1 MVTRIVAYISGGA
14 GTMKFISLLAL
25 LLVSAVAL
33 ANGDPNAP
41 NACRFDD
48 CKLPNCRCSSY
59 NIPGDLALK
68 DTPQFVTVSFPG
80 SVNVNNIVTYRDILY
95 NRVNSN
101 GCPVGATFFVNHEY
115 NNYVL
120 VNELYNRGFEIGLSS
135 ITHQTP
141 KTYWQEA
148 TYDVIK
154 REIVDQRLQMA
165 HFANIPLDSIKGV
178 RLPFLQLA
186 GNNSFQVMADY
197 GLEYDYTW
205 VHTLRANPAPWPHTL
220 DYRSTLRCDIP
231 PCPTASIPGVWIKPL
246 ISWFDQRGTP
256 CSTLDACYFVPDY
269 ENEEKWFLFIL
280 NNFQTHYFGNRAPFS
295 FFVNESFLTTF
306 PAVRRAFVRFMDV
319 INNLED
325 VFTVIFTL
333 TSCSVW
339 FLGSLKLTH
348 FRAIYNLGCRK
359 SLREKFKE
367 INNIMTVPCQFIY
380 EYIMYVRIN
389 LNLFGE
395 VSDRHNYQTRQQDRL
410 SQPFFRLIK
419 YSCNKIPEEI
429 KHLNERKF

>member
-1 MVTRIVAYISGGA
+1 
-14 GTMKFISLLAL
+14 MKFISLLAL

-325 VFTVIFTL
+325 VFTLMSTRDKAVAASSKPTVRLEPALFYLSTI
-333 TSCSVW
+333 
-339 FLGSLKLTH
+339 SLHT
-348 FRAIYNLGCRK
+348 GCNPV
-359 SLREKFKE
+359 S
-367 INNIMTVPCQFIY
+367 TCAH
-380 EYIMYVRIN
+380 EYTRGWTI
-389 LNLFGE
+389 LWE
-395 VSDRHNYQTRQQDRL
+395 TRHNLPYRCNSCKPGSTVDTTMKTPEHLSPARL
-410 SQPFFRLIK
+410 
-419 YSCNKIPEEI
+419 
-429 KHLNERKF
+429 